1 MIDPRL
7 LVKQRR
13 EDCVVSHRDE
23 YRIAVCGEY
32 DDPYGTGYIVLN
44 RDASQFIAGFAHE
57 GSYVIRASENW
68 ARTQPDFVSQ
78 VMKDFSGALPDGII
92 GKING

>member
-1 MIDPRL
+1 MIDPRIL
-7 LVKQRR
+7 AKQRR
-13 EDCVVSHRDE
+13 EDCVVSHQDE
-23 YRIAVCGEY
+23 YRIAVCGKY
-32 DDPYGTGYIVLN
+32 DDPYGTGYMVLN

-57 GSYVIRASENW
+57 GSYVIRASEDW

-78 VMKDFSGALPDGII
+78 VMKDFSGALPAGII